1 MGFRFHR
8 KETTASTN
16 ADARAGRPGDVFV
29 AEFQTAGRGRLDHEW
44 HAARG
49 ENLTFSAV
57 LDAADAP
64 PAEVA
69 TLPLVVGLAVARAV
83 GALLGGS
90 SQVAVKWPNDVLVGG
105 KKICGILCERNGDA
119 VIAGVGLN
127 VNQTDFPVEIAARA
141 TSLRLAAG
149 SPFDREGVLNGV
161 VAEIGDMHSRWLHG
175 GFAALRGG
183 FAALDFLKGRT
194 VSVFATDGD
203 FAPVEGLCGGVQD
216 DGSLLVGDVKVY
228 AGEAHVAGASAPLPY
243 EGDAMT
249 LRFMV

>member
-1 MGFRFHR
+1 MEFRFHR

-16 ADARAGRPGDVFV
+16 ADAREGRPGDVFV

-57 LDAADAP
+57 LAAADMS

-69 TLPLVVGLAVARAV
+69 TLPLVVGLAVTRAV
-83 GALLGGS
+83 GTLLGNP
-90 SQVAVKWPNDVLVGG
+90 SQVAVKWPNDVIVGG

-127 VNQTDFPVEIAARA
+127 VNQTDFPAEIAARA
-141 TSLRLAAG
+141 TSLRLVAET
-149 SPFDREGVLNGV
+149 PFDRDGVLNRV
-161 VAEIGDMHSRWLHG
+161 VAEIGDMHSRWLRG

-183 FAALDFLKGRT
+183 FAAVDYLKRRM
-194 VSVFATDGD
+194 VSVFSTDD
-203 FAPVEGLCGGVQD
+203 DKAPFEGLCGGVQE
-216 DGSLLVGDVKVY
+216 DGSLLVGSTKVY
-228 AGEAHVAGASAPLPY
+228 AGEARVRALP
-243 EGDAMT
+243 GDF
-249 LRFMV
+249 R

>member
-1 MGFRFHR
+1 MEFRFHH

-16 ADARAGRPGDVFV
+16 ADAREGRPGDVFV

-49 ENLTFSAV
+49 ENLTFSVV
-57 LDAADAP
+57 LDAANAS

-69 TLPLVVGLAVARAV
+69 TLPLVVGLAVTRYV
-83 GALLGGS
+83 SSLLGGAADVS
-90 SQVAVKWPNDVLVGG
+90 VKWPNDVLVGG

-127 VNQTDFPVEIAARA
+127 VNQTDFPAEIAARA

-161 VAEIGDMHSRWLHG
+161 VAEIGDMHSRWRRG
-175 GFAALRGG
+175 GFAALRGA
-183 FAALDFLKGRT
+183 FAAVDYLKGRM
-194 VSVFATDGD
+194 VSVFSTDD
-203 FAPVEGLCGGVQD
+203 DKAPFEGLCGGVQE
-216 DGSLLVGDVKVY
+216 DGSLLVGSTKVY
-228 AGEAHVAGASAPLPY
+228 AGEARVRALP
-243 EGDAMT
+243 GDF
-249 LRFMV
+249 R

>member
-1 MGFRFHR
+1 MEFRFHR
-8 KETTASTN
+8 RETTASTN

-49 ENLTFSAV
+49 ENLTFSVV
-57 LDAADAP
+57 LDAADMS

-69 TLPLVVGLAVARAV
+69 TLPLVVGLAVTRAV
-83 GALLGGS
+83 EALLGNP

-127 VNQTDFPVEIAARA
+127 VNQTDFPAEIAARA
-141 TSLRLAAG
+141 TSLRLVAET
-149 SPFDREGVLNGV
+149 PFDRDGVLNRV
-161 VAEIGDMHSRWLHG
+161 VAEIGDMHSRWLRG

-183 FAALDFLKGRT
+183 FAAVDYLKGRM
-194 VSVFATDGD
+194 VSVFSTDD
-203 FAPVEGLCGGVQD
+203 DKAPFEGLCGGVQE
-216 DGSLLVGDVKVY
+216 DGSLLVGSTKVY
-228 AGEAHVAGASAPLPY
+228 AGEARVRALP
-243 EGDAMT
+243 GDF
-249 LRFMV
+249 R

>member
-1 MGFRFHR
+1 MGFRFYR

-49 ENLTFSAV
+49 ENLTFSVV
-57 LDAADAP
+57 LDAADAS

-83 GALLGGS
+83 EAFLGNS

-127 VNQTDFPVEIAARA
+127 VNQTDFPAEIAARA
-141 TSLRLAAG
+141 TSLRVVAG

-161 VAEIGDMHSRWLHG
+161 VAEIDDMHSRWLRG

-203 FAPVEGLCGGVQD
+203 SAPVEGLCGGVQD

-243 EGDAMT
+243 KGDAMT
-249 LRFMV
+249 

>member
-1 MGFRFHR
+1 MEFRFHR

-16 ADARAGRPGDVFV
+16 ADAREGRPGDVFV

-57 LDAADAP
+57 LAAADMS

-69 TLPLVVGLAVARAV
+69 TLPLVVGLAVTRAV
-83 GALLGGS
+83 GTLLGNP

-105 KKICGILCERNGDA
+105 KKICGILCERHGDA

-127 VNQTDFPVEIAARA
+127 VNQTDFPAEIAARA

-161 VAEIGDMHSRWLHG
+161 VAEIGDMHSRWLRG

-183 FAALDFLKGRT
+183 FAAVDYLKGRM
-194 VSVFATDGD
+194 VSVFSTDD
-203 FAPVEGLCGGVQD
+203 DKAPFEGLCGGVQE
-216 DGSLLVGDVKVY
+216 DGSLLVGSTKVY
-228 AGEAHVAGASAPLPY
+228 AGEARVRALP
-243 EGDAMT
+243 GDF
-249 LRFMV
+249 R

>member
-1 MGFRFHR
+1 MEFRFHR

-16 ADARAGRPGDVFV
+16 ADAREGRPGDVFV

-49 ENLTFSAV
+49 ENLTFSVV
-57 LDAADAP
+57 LDAANAS

-83 GALLGGS
+83 EALLGNS

-105 KKICGILCERNGDA
+105 RKICGILCERNGDA

-127 VNQTDFPVEIAARA
+127 VNQTDFPAEIAARA

-161 VAEIGDMHSRWLHG
+161 VAEIGDMHSRWLRG
-175 GFAALRGG
+175 GFAALRGA

-203 FAPVEGLCGGVQD
+203 SAPVEGLCGGVQD

-243 EGDAMT
+243 KGDAMT
-249 LRFMV
+249 

>member
-1 MGFRFHR
+1 MEFRFHR

-16 ADARAGRPGDVFV
+16 ADAREGRPGDVFV

-57 LDAADAP
+57 LAAADMS

-69 TLPLVVGLAVARAV
+69 TLPLVVGLAVTRAV
-83 GALLGGS
+83 EALLGNP

-127 VNQTDFPVEIAARA
+127 VNQVDFPAEIAARA
-141 TSLRLAAG
+141 TSLRLVAET
-149 SPFDREGVLNGV
+149 PFDREGVLNGV
-161 VAEIGDMHSRWLHG
+161 VAEIGDMHSRWLRG

-183 FAALDFLKGRT
+183 FAAVDYLKGRM
-194 VSVFATDGD
+194 VSVFSTDD
-203 FAPVEGLCGGVQD
+203 DKAPFEGLCGGVQE
-216 DGSLLVGDVKVY
+216 DGSLLVGSTKVY
-228 AGEAHVAGASAPLPY
+228 AGEARVRALP
-243 EGDAMT
+243 GDF
-249 LRFMV
+249 R

>member
-1 MGFRFHR
+1 MEFRFHR

-16 ADARAGRPGDVFV
+16 ADAREGRPGDVFV

-57 LDAADAP
+57 LDAADMS

-83 GALLGGS
+83 EALLGNP

-127 VNQTDFPVEIAARA
+127 VNQVDFPAEIAARA
-141 TSLRLAAG
+141 TSLRLVAET
-149 SPFDREGVLNGV
+149 PFDRDGVLNRV
-161 VAEIGDMHSRWLHG
+161 VAEIGDMHSRWLRG

-183 FAALDFLKGRT
+183 FAAVDYLKGRM
-194 VSVFATDGD
+194 VSVFSTDD
-203 FAPVEGLCGGVQD
+203 DKAPFEGLCGGVQE
-216 DGSLLVGDVKVY
+216 DGSLLVGSTKVY
-228 AGEAHVAGASAPLPY
+228 AGEARVRALP
-243 EGDAMT
+243 GDF
-249 LRFMV
+249 R

>member
-1 MGFRFHR
+1 MEFRFHR

-16 ADARAGRPGDVFV
+16 ADAREGRPGDVFV

-49 ENLTFSAV
+49 ENLTFSVV

-69 TLPLVVGLAVARAV
+69 TLPLVVGLAVARYV
-83 GALLGGS
+83 SSLLGGAADVS
-90 SQVAVKWPNDVLVGG
+90 VKWPNDVLVGG
-105 KKICGILCERNGDA
+105 RKICGILCERNGDA

-127 VNQTDFPVEIAARA
+127 VNQTDFPAEIAARA

-161 VAEIGDMHSRWLHG
+161 VAEIGDMHSRWLRG

-183 FAALDFLKGRT
+183 FAAVDYLKGRM
-194 VSVFATDGD
+194 VSVFSTDD
-203 FAPVEGLCGGVQD
+203 DKAPFEGLCGGVQE
-216 DGSLLVGDVKVY
+216 DGSLLVGSTKVY
-228 AGEAHVAGASAPLPY
+228 AGEARVRALP
-243 EGDAMT
+243 GDF
-249 LRFMV
+249 R

>member
-1 MGFRFHR
+1 MEFRFHH

-16 ADARAGRPGDVFV
+16 ADAREGRPGDVFV

-49 ENLTFSAV
+49 ENLTFSVV
-57 LDAADAP
+57 LDAANAS

-69 TLPLVVGLAVARAV
+69 TLPLVVGLAVTRYV
-83 GALLGGS
+83 SSLLGGAADVS
-90 SQVAVKWPNDVLVGG
+90 VKWPNDVLVGG

-127 VNQTDFPVEIAARA
+127 VNQTDFPAEIAARA

-161 VAEIGDMHSRWLHG
+161 VAEIGDMHSRWLRG

-183 FAALDFLKGRT
+183 FAAVDYLKGRM
-194 VSVFATDGD
+194 VSVFSTDD
-203 FAPVEGLCGGVQD
+203 DKAPFEGLCGGVQE
-216 DGSLLVGDVKVY
+216 DGSLLVGSTKVY
-228 AGEAHVAGASAPLPY
+228 AGEARVRALP
-243 EGDAMT
+243 GDF
-249 LRFMV
+249 R

>member
-1 MGFRFHR
+1 MEFRFHR

-49 ENLTFSAV
+49 ENLTFSVV
-57 LDAADAP
+57 LNAADMS

-83 GALLGGS
+83 GALLGNS

-127 VNQTDFPVEIAARA
+127 VNQTDFPAEIAVRA
-141 TSLRLAAG
+141 TSLRLVAG
-149 SPFDREGVLNGV
+149 NPFDRDNVLNGV
-161 VAEIGDMHSRWLHG
+161 VAEIGDMHSRWL
-175 GFAALRGG
+175 RGG
-183 FAALDFLKGRT
+183 FAALLGELAAFDCLKGRE
-194 VSVFATDGD
+194 VSVLATDGD
-203 FAPVEGLCGGVQD
+203 SAPVKGLCGGVQE
-216 DGSLLVGDVKVY
+216 DGSLLVGETRVY
-228 AGEAHVAGASAPLPY
+228 AGEAHVSETGL
-243 EGDAMT
+243 T
-249 LRFMV
+249 L

>member
-57 LDAADAP
+57 LDAADAS

-83 GALLGGS
+83 EALLGNP

-127 VNQTDFPVEIAARA
+127 VNQVDFPAEIAARA
-141 TSLRLAAG
+141 TSLRLVAET
-149 SPFDREGVLNGV
+149 PFDRDGVLNRV
-161 VAEIGDMHSRWLHG
+161 VAEIGDMHSRWLRG

-183 FAALDFLKGRT
+183 FAAVDYLKGRM
-194 VSVFATDGD
+194 VSVFSTDD
-203 FAPVEGLCGGVQD
+203 DKAPFEGLCGGVQE
-216 DGSLLVGDVKVY
+216 DGSLLVGSTKVY
-228 AGEAHVAGASAPLPY
+228 AGEARVRALP
-243 EGDAMT
+243 GDF
-249 LRFMV
+249 R

>member
-69 TLPLVVGLAVARAV
+69 TLPLVVGLAVARYV
-83 GALLGGS
+83 SSLLGGAADVS
-90 SQVAVKWPNDVLVGG
+90 VKWPNDVLVGG
-105 KKICGILCERNGDA
+105 RKICGILCERNGDA

-127 VNQTDFPVEIAARA
+127 VNQTDFPAEIAVRA
-141 TSLRLAAG
+141 TSLRLATG
-149 SPFDREGVLNGV
+149 SPFDRDGVLNGV
-161 VAEIGDMHSRWLHG
+161 VTEIGDMHSRWLRG
-175 GFAALRGG
+175 GFAALRGA
-183 FAALDFLKGRT
+183 FAAVDCLKGRE
-194 VSVFATDGD
+194 VAVLATDGD
-203 FAPVEGLCGGVQD
+203 AAPIRGLCGGVQE
-216 DGSLLVGDVKVY
+216 DGSLLVGETRVY
-228 AGEAHVAGASAPLPY
+228 AGEAHVSETGL
-243 EGDAMT
+243 T
-249 LRFMV
+249 L

>member
-1 MGFRFHR
+1 MEFRFHR

-57 LDAADAP
+57 LAAADAS

-83 GALLGGS
+83 EALLGNP

-127 VNQTDFPVEIAARA
+127 VNQVDFPAEIAARA
-141 TSLRLAAG
+141 TSLRLVAET
-149 SPFDREGVLNGV
+149 PFDRDGVLNRV
-161 VAEIGDMHSRWLHG
+161 VAEIGDMHSRWLRG

-183 FAALDFLKGRT
+183 FAAVDYLKGRM
-194 VSVFATDGD
+194 VSVFSTDD
-203 FAPVEGLCGGVQD
+203 DKAPFEGLCGGVQE
-216 DGSLLVGDVKVY
+216 DGSLLVGSTKVY
-228 AGEAHVAGASAPLPY
+228 AGEARVRALP
-243 EGDAMT
+243 GDF
-249 LRFMV
+249 R

>member
-1 MGFRFHR
+1 MEFRFHH

-16 ADARAGRPGDVFV
+16 ADAREGRPGDVFV

-49 ENLTFSAV
+49 ENLTFSVV
-57 LDAADAP
+57 LDAADMS

-83 GALLGGS
+83 EALLGNS
-90 SQVAVKWPNDVLVGG
+90 SQVAVKWPNDVVVGG

-127 VNQTDFPVEIAARA
+127 VNQTDFPAEIAARA
-141 TSLRLAAG
+141 TSLRLVAET
-149 SPFDREGVLNGV
+149 PFDRDGVLNRV
-161 VAEIGDMHSRWLHG
+161 VAEIGDMHSRWLRG

-183 FAALDFLKGRT
+183 FAAVDYLKGRM
-194 VSVFATDGD
+194 VSVFSTDD
-203 FAPVEGLCGGVQD
+203 DKAPFEGLCGGVQE
-216 DGSLLVGDVKVY
+216 DGSLLVGSTKVY
-228 AGEAHVAGASAPLPY
+228 AGEARVRALP
-243 EGDAMT
+243 GDF
-249 LRFMV
+249 R

>member
-57 LDAADAP
+57 LDAADAS

-83 GALLGGS
+83 EALLGNP

-127 VNQTDFPVEIAARA
+127 VNQTDFPAEIAARA

-149 SPFDREGVLNGV
+149 SPFDREGVLNRV
-161 VAEIGDMHSRWLHG
+161 VAEIGDMHSRWLRG

-183 FAALDFLKGRT
+183 FAAVDYLKGRM
-194 VSVFATDGD
+194 VSVFSTDD
-203 FAPVEGLCGGVQD
+203 DKAPFEGMCGGVQE
-216 DGSLLVGDVKVY
+216 DGSLLVGSTKVY
-228 AGEAHVAGASAPLPY
+228 AGEARVRALP
-243 EGDAMT
+243 GDF
-249 LRFMV
+249 R

>member
-1 MGFRFHR
+1 MEFRFHR

-44 HAARG
+44 HAARD

-57 LDAADAP
+57 LDVADAS

-83 GALLGGS
+83 GELLGNP

-127 VNQTDFPVEIAARA
+127 VNQTDFPAEIAARA

-161 VAEIGDMHSRWLHG
+161 VAEIGDMHSRWLRG

-183 FAALDFLKGRT
+183 FAAVDYLKGRM
-194 VSVFATDGD
+194 VSVFSTDD
-203 FAPVEGLCGGVQD
+203 DKAPFEGLCGGVQE
-216 DGSLLVGDVKVY
+216 DGSLLVGSTKVY
-228 AGEAHVAGASAPLPY
+228 AGEARVRALP
-243 EGDAMT
+243 GDF
-249 LRFMV
+249 R

>member
-1 MGFRFHR
+1 MEFRFHR

-16 ADARAGRPGDVFV
+16 ADAREGRPGDVFV

-49 ENLTFSAV
+49 ENLTFSVV
-57 LDAADAP
+57 LDAADMS

-69 TLPLVVGLAVARAV
+69 TLPLVVGLAVTRAV
-83 GALLGGS
+83 GTLLGNP

-119 VIAGVGLN
+119 IIAGVGLN
-127 VNQTDFPVEIAARA
+127 VNQTDFPAEIAARA

-161 VAEIGDMHSRWLHG
+161 VAEIGDMHSCWLRG

-183 FAALDFLKGRT
+183 FAAVDYLKGRM
-194 VSVFATDGD
+194 VSVFSTDD
-203 FAPVEGLCGGVQD
+203 DKAPFEGLCGGVQE
-216 DGSLLVGDVKVY
+216 DGSLLVGSTKVY
-228 AGEAHVAGASAPLPY
+228 AGEARVRALP
-243 EGDAMT
+243 GDF
-249 LRFMV
+249 R

>member
-57 LDAADAP
+57 LDAADAS

-83 GALLGGS
+83 EALLGNS
-90 SQVAVKWPNDVLVGG
+90 SQVAVKWPNDVVVGG

-127 VNQTDFPVEIAARA
+127 VNQTDFPAEIAARA
-141 TSLRLAAG
+141 TSLRLVAET
-149 SPFDREGVLNGV
+149 PFDRDGVLNRV
-161 VAEIGDMHSRWLHG
+161 VAEIGDMHSRWLRG

-183 FAALDFLKGRT
+183 FAAVDYLKGRM
-194 VSVFATDGD
+194 VSVFSTDD
-203 FAPVEGLCGGVQD
+203 DKAPFEGLCGGVQE
-216 DGSLLVGDVKVY
+216 DGSLLVGSTKVY
-228 AGEAHVAGASAPLPY
+228 AGEARVRALP
-243 EGDAMT
+243 GDF
-249 LRFMV
+249 R

>member
-1 MGFRFHR
+1 MEFRFHR
-8 KETTASTN
+8 RETTASTN
-16 ADARAGRPGDVFV
+16 ADARGGRPGDVFV

-49 ENLTFSAV
+49 ENLIFSAV
-57 LDAADAP
+57 LDAADAS

-83 GALLGGS
+83 EALLGNS

-105 KKICGILCERNGDA
+105 RKICGILCERNGDA

-127 VNQTDFPVEIAARA
+127 VNQTDFPAEIAARA

-161 VAEIGDMHSRWLHG
+161 VAEIGDMHSRWLRG

-203 FAPVEGLCGGVQD
+203 SAPVEGLCGGVQD

-243 EGDAMT
+243 KGDAMT
-249 LRFMV
+249 